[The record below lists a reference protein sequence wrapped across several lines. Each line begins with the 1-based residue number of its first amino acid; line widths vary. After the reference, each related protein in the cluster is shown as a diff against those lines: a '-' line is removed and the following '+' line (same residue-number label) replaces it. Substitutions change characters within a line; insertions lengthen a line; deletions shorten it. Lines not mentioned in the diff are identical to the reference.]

1 MSGRI
6 HHYQAACSWTGST
19 AAGYEAYPRNH
30 SATAAPAEAQLQLS
44 GDPAFRGD
52 ATKLNPEQ
60 LVVLAAS
67 SCQLL
72 SFLAVAARA
81 RIDVR
86 AYQDA
91 AEAVMS
97 EEVKPAR
104 FVSIALRPKITL
116 AKGPTEERVR
126 HLVHQ
131 AHKECYIANS
141 LNFEVTVEPELTFV

>member
-1 MSGRI
+1 MSGRV
-6 HHYQAACSWTGST
+6 HHYQAACSWTGTT
-19 AAGYEAYPRNH
+19 AVGYEAYVRNH
-30 SATAAPAEAQLQLS
+30 EGTAAPAQARLELS
-44 GDPAFRGD
+44 GDAAFRGD
-52 ATKLNPEQ
+52 PSRLNPEQ

-86 AYQDA
+86 SYQDA

-97 EEVKPAR
+97 EEVTPAR
-104 FVSIALRPKITL
+104 FVSITLRPKIAL

-126 HLVHQ
+126 HLVHV
-131 AHKECYIANS
+131 AHKECYVAAS
-141 LNFEVTVEPELTFV
+141 LNFEVAVEPELSFL